1 MPVRRVKGMEG
12 GAAVERRDAEAL
24 AACFSRSVVSVRHCN
39 PCSATTFAKEMQRH
53 HSHLTNRA
61 IWVAEDEHSEC
72 IGFVE
77 VAVMACDLPPAEPP
91 LAQGDGVI
99 RFLALDRG
107 HRRAGE
113 ALLDRAEAYLQGC
126 GAGRVVAFSSSTTYP
141 FYFLESAGL
150 SSAQVHVSGL
160 LGLRGYENTNED
172 TNEAY
177 LDWLD
182 FDVSSLPAPPTPEQH
197 ISFRVDLDDAGPG
210 RLPSATVWAISDE
223 DGSELGQC
231 ECVNACNWADNPQ
244 ADSSCQ
250 DWFFVTHMGVPP
262 IFTDEHQ
269 FQGKG
274 VGLLLLGEALRCMR
288 EIGYRHSCISTDRGN
303 NRALLFYS
311 NVGYET
317 VEWTH
322 SYTLASLDDVDER
335 KPVLQASS
343 WTVQGEHATCSSF
356 VQCSYAG

>member
-1 MPVRRVKGMEG
+1 MCKIDNV
-12 GAAVERRDAEAL
+12 L
-24 AACFSRSVVSVRHCN
+24 
-39 PCSATTFAKEMQRH
+39 
-53 HSHLTNRA
+53 HS
-61 IWVAEDEHSEC
+61 
-72 IGFVE
+72 
-77 VAVMACDLPPAEPP
+77 P
-91 LAQGDGVI
+91 
-99 RFLALDRG
+99 
-107 HRRAGE
+107 
-113 ALLDRAEAYLQGC
+113 
-126 GAGRVVAFSSSTTYP
+126 GRVVCSS
-141 FYFLESAGL
+141 L
-150 SSAQVHVSGL
+150 SAQSLDRFADAVNSAPQSI
-160 LGLRGYENTNED
+160 LGGTGANTGY
-172 TNEAY
+172 
-177 LDWLD
+177 
-182 FDVSSLPAPPTPEQH
+182 SH

-231 ECVNACNWADNPQ
+231 EFNACNWADHPQ